1 MGHPG
6 SRAGRLLRREAAEA
20 TVLDRRRKGPPRH
33 PGIKPRALLDVAIG
47 GAVGALAR
55 DLLIKA
61 MPGARH
67 GFPWGTLLVNMLG
80 CLFIGI
86 LTTYLLKGR
95 PHPVARPLLV
105 TGYLGGF
112 TTFSH
117 LIDGVHALGRAGAWD
132 QGAVYAVV
140 SVVGGWI
147 AVAAGLWGGKLLP
160 ARSAGPEGGPPT

>member
-1 MGHPG
+1 MGDPG
-6 SRAGRLLRREAAEA
+6 RAEGRLLHREAAE
-20 TVLDRRRKGPPRH
+20 TSVLDRGRKGPLRH
-33 PGIKPRALLDVAIG
+33 PGIAPRALLDVAIG

-55 DLLIKA
+55 DLIIKA

-117 LIDGVHALGRAGAWD
+117 LIDGVHALGRAGVWD
-132 QGAVYAVV
+132 QSAVYAVV

-147 AVAAGLWGGKLLP
+147 AVAVGLWGGGLLP
-160 ARSAGPEGGPPT
+160 YRAAGSEDGAPP

>member
-20 TVLDRRRKGPPRH
+20 AVLDRRRKGPPRH

-67 GFPWGTLLVNMLG
+67 GFPWGTLLVNTLG

-86 LTTYLLKGR
+86 LTTYLLRGR

-132 QGAVYAVV
+132 QSAVYAVV

>member
-1 MGHPG
+1 MGDPG
-6 SRAGRLLRREAAEA
+6 RSVGRLLRREAAEA
-20 TVLDRRRKGPPRH
+20 SVLDRHRKGPPRH
-33 PGIKPRALLDVAIG
+33 PGIRPRALLDVAIG

-67 GFPWGTLLVNMLG
+67 GFPWGTLLVNILG
-80 CLFIGI
+80 CLFMGI
-86 LTTYLLKGR
+86 LTSYLLKGR

-117 LIDGVHALGRAGAWD
+117 LIDGVHALGRAGTWD
-132 QGAVYAVV
+132 LSAVYAVV
-140 SVVGGWI
+140 SVAGGWI
-147 AVAAGLWGGKLLP
+147 AIAVGLWGGRLLP
-160 ARSAGPEGGPPT
+160 YRPTGPETGTPS

>member
-1 MGHPG
+1 MGDPG
-6 SRAGRLLRREAAEA
+6 RSVGRLLRREAAEA
-20 TVLDRRRKGPPRH
+20 SVLDRHRKGLPRH
-33 PGIKPRALLDVAIG
+33 PGIRPRALLDVAIG

-67 GFPWGTLLVNMLG
+67 GFPWGTLLVNILG
-80 CLFIGI
+80 CLFMGI
-86 LTTYLLKGR
+86 LTSYLLKGR

-117 LIDGVHALGRAGAWD
+117 LIDGVHSLGRAGTWD
-132 QGAVYAVV
+132 LSAVYAVV
-140 SVVGGWI
+140 SVAGGWI
-147 AVAAGLWGGKLLP
+147 AIAVGLWGGRLLP
-160 ARSAGPEGGPPT
+160 YRPTGPETGTPS

>member
-1 MGHPG
+1 MGNGGRPG
-6 SRAGRLLRREAAEA
+6 RHLLHREAAEA
-20 TVLDRRRKGPPRH
+20 TVLDRRGRGRVRH

-61 MPGARH
+61 MPGAEH

-117 LIDGVHALGRAGAWD
+117 LIDGVHALGRAGSWD
-132 QGAVYAVV
+132 QSIVYAVV

-147 AVAAGLWGGKLLP
+147 AVAAGLWGGGLLP
-160 ARSAGPEGGPPT
+160 YRSAGPEGGAPT